1 MAVFSTNQTRQFYV
15 VTNGTGAPSEMTSAG
30 HGYFFV
36 EGDVGKGYYFKYVG
50 ADGTVMR
57 SDIIKNV
64 KYAIHTPCSKMRRT
78 TKAVGIKSEG
88 DVVVGQPHLIK
99 VTFKNFVGLSDE
111 YTTSVMADFT
121 PKTTSKELLF
131 KNLAITLAK
140 SLSKFVTPLAEVR
153 LIQSEIDTDASSGTA
168 ITAATTLKD
177 LEGMN
182 AVYGIAITAAKQPH
196 TVGTGTTD
204 LVDFDVTLAP
214 VTVNGMDAP
223 WGEVITNHYTGHMI
237 KNGEVVADMENFYM
251 KERGDQYG
259 NVGWPNV
266 VPTMY
271 LADPTKEYDIFD
283 IHYSYI
289 GDNESCQASEKTLT
303 VAIESSLGSAIA
315 NAESALG
322 SILYA

>member
-15 VTNGTGAPSEMTSAG
+15 VTNGTGADNELTSAG
-30 HGYFFV
+30 QGYFSV
-36 EGDVGKGYYFKYVG
+36 ERKDAEDYHFKYVG

-64 KYAIHTPCSKMRRT
+64 KYAKHTPCSKMRRD
-78 TKAVGIKSEG
+78 TKAVGIKSED
-88 DVVVGQPHLIK
+88 DVAVGQPHLIK
-99 VTFKNFVGLSDE
+99 VTFKNFIGLSDE

-121 PKTTSKELLF
+121 PKTNSKELLY

-140 SLSKFVTPLAEVR
+140 SLSKFETPLAEVY
-153 LIQSEIDTDASSGTA
+153 LLNSEIDSLATSG
-168 ITAATTLKD
+168 IPVTAATTLKD
-177 LEGMN
+177 LEGT
-182 AVYGIAITAAKQPH
+182 VYGIAIVAAKQPH
-196 TVGTGTTD
+196 VVGTGTND
-204 LVDFDVTLAP
+204 LVDFDVTLTP
-214 VTVNGMDAP
+214 VTVNGMNAP
-223 WGEVITNHYTGHMI
+223 WGEVITDFYYGHPV

-259 NVGWPNV
+259 NVGWPNI

-315 NAESALG
+315 AAKTALG
-322 SILYA
+322 SIIHV